1 MIGPTGSG
9 KSSIINLLFNKNIT
23 PAHAGATSVTREVIF
38 HQGSCDFEKL
48 VDGNKL
54 NIKHPKINVI
64 DTIGL
69 CDTVMERNEVFN
81 LIKDKLR
88 TNVLHI
94 DRVVIV
100 CSGRLEKNHQIEI
113 KQFMKWLRYKEY
125 VTNFALI
132 YNKCDGM
139 EEGKSLKNLSIVCGM
154 LGMNAAATIDCIKS
168 RPTPLVISTG
178 LPPCAPFQD
187 INNEILRLQET
198 ILLPNCEFGEYF
210 TKYEPDT
217 RKRIPIEKRLC
228 IIL

>member
-1 MIGPTGSG
+1 M
-9 KSSIINLLFNKNIT
+9 
-23 PAHAGATSVTREVIF
+23 TREVIF
-38 HQGSCDFEKL
+38 LQGSCDFDKL
-48 VDGNKL
+48 VEGSKL
-54 NIKHPKINVI
+54 NFKHPKINVI

-69 CDTVMERNEVFN
+69 CDTVMQKNEVFN

-88 TNVLHI
+88 ISLLHI

-139 EEGKSLKNLSIVCGM
+139 EEGKALKNLSEVCDM
-154 LGMNAAATIDCIKS
+154 LGMNPTATIDCIKS

-178 LPPCAPFQD
+178 FPPCASFQD

-198 ILLPNCEFGEYF
+198 ILLPNYKFGEYF
-210 TKYEPDT
+210 TRYEPDT
-217 RKRIPIEKRLC
+217 RKRIPIEKSLC